1 MMWKSILLVVS
12 GGLLFGTAAI
22 ASSPVEKQSAISLGV
37 FFSGQDTDTGFSSN
51 FSDIE
56 VVLDLE
62 DDLGLDSSLSV
73 FRADGYFRFG
83 EKHRIDGSI
92 FDLSRSANANSTVEI
107 DWRDTRF
114 TVNTNLNTNLDL
126 KIYKV
131 AYTYEWIKD
140 EKGYV
145 GVSGGLYIADIDLSL
160 KSNDNVDEERGTLTA
175 PLPVIGIR
183 AGRALSERWAVRAH
197 AEFFFIDVESLSGH
211 LNDVG
216 IRVDYWFSDRF
227 ALGIG
232 WNSVDIDVDATG
244 RSLSTDIDWSY
255 SGGLASFVFGFD

>member
-1 MMWKSILLVVS
+1 MWKSALLVVAS
-12 GGLLFGTAAI
+12 GLLFATAAI
-22 ASSPVEKQSAISLGV
+22 AASPIEKQSAISLGV
-37 FFSGQDTDTGFSSN
+37 FFNDQDTDTGFSSN
-51 FSDIE
+51 FSDRE

-92 FDLSRSANANSTVEI
+92 FDFSRSANENTAVEI
-107 DWRDTRF
+107 DWKDTQF
-114 TVNTNLNTNLDL
+114 TANTNLNTNLDL

-131 AYTYEWIKD
+131 SYTYEWIKGD
-140 EKGYV
+140 KGYV

-160 KSNDNVDEERGTLTA
+160 IANDSIDEERGTLTA
-175 PLPVIGIR
+175 PLPVVGIR
-183 AGRALSERWAVRAH
+183 AGRALSERWAARAH

-211 LNDVG
+211 LYDVG
-216 IRVDYWFSDRF
+216 IGVDYWFSDRV

-232 WNSVDIDVDATG
+232 WNHVDIDVDATS
-244 RSLSTDIDWSY
+244 RSLSTDIDWTY
-255 SGGLASFVFGFD
+255 SGGLASILFSFD